1 MKKTEI
7 ERLRQEILTKNIYL
21 RQMRIWFLL
30 STMLVL
36 VCALIA
42 FWGFSGVSD
51 AFLPNISVATR
62 QPIAW
67 IATAVGAC
75 ALFFSG
81 LVVIALINGRKHVL
95 SLIDQLNSKTGGKVK

>member
-95 SLIDQLNSKTGGKVK
+95 SLIDQLNLKTGGKVK